1 MENKSVKV
9 GPKKDMRLQNI
20 KKNVIGWILFLPF
33 AILLYFFVL
42 RPQAI
47 GIIYSFFNLVGFTPT
62 GFAGFDNYI
71 NVLTN
76 SDFLMVLTNTLKYVF
91 WSLIIGYPLPVIMAI
106 MLNEI
111 VRGQSFFRVS
121 VYIPTIVPTI
131 AASLIWFFV
140 YYPDPAGLLNGFLS
154 LFGVEPFTWLQN
166 ADYTILLIVISCTW
180 KGAGATAIFFLA
192 SLTSINQ
199 ELYEAAIVDG
209 AGFMGRVK
217 NITLPQI
224 APMLVLGFVQQIIS
238 VFQIM
243 EQPMTMTGGGPD
255 GASMSMSYWAY
266 KEGFEG
272 FRIGNSLAIS
282 TITFCILLILSVFYF
297 KLNKKLEDNV

>member
-1 MENKSVKV
+1 M
-9 GPKKDMRLQNI
+9 
-20 KKNVIGWILFLPF
+20 FAPF
-33 AILLYFFVL
+33 ALLLYFFIL
-42 RPQAI
+42 RPQVI
-47 GIIYSFFNLVGFTPT
+47 GIIYSLFDLVGFTPT
-62 GFAGFDNYI
+62 SFVGFDNYV
-71 NVLTN
+71 NVFTN
-76 SDFLMVLTNTLKYVF
+76 SDFLKILTNTLKYVF
-91 WSLIIGYPLPVIMAI
+91 WSLLIGYPLPVIMAI

-131 AASLIWFFV
+131 AASLIWFFM
-140 YYPDPAGLLNGFLS
+140 YYPDQAGLLNAFLS

-166 ADYTILLIVISCTW
+166 ENYTILLIVISCTW
-180 KGAGATAIFFLA
+180 KGAGGTTILFLA

-209 AGFMGRVK
+209 AGFLARVK

-224 APMLVLGFVQQIIS
+224 SSMLVLGFVQQVIS
-238 VFQIM
+238 VFQII

-255 GASMSMSYWAY
+255 GASMSMAYWAY

-282 TITFCILLILSVFYF
+282 TITFTILILMTLFYF
-297 KLNKKLEDNV
+297 KLNKKLEENV